1 MPGTDHHP
9 APPVRDHKL
18 ELYELERLAR
28 TFDAIGNEIGGAR
41 YPAVA
46 LVQWLADEYSATCRR
61 GGQRHTRRTMTRSG
75 GGLCPHGVPWLYV
88 LDVPSEDWHA
98 MTAEERALCHAH
110 LGHHCDCTPRLD
122 EALIAAQRAA
132 TPREESV
139 TG

>member
-1 MPGTDHHP
+1 
-9 APPVRDHKL
+9 
-18 ELYELERLAR
+18 
-28 TFDAIGNEIGGAR
+28 
-41 YPAVA
+41 
-46 LVQWLADEYSATCRR
+46 
-61 GGQRHTRRTMTRSG
+61 MTRSG

-122 EALIAAQRAA
+122 ELDPVSRDVIEALIAAQRAA